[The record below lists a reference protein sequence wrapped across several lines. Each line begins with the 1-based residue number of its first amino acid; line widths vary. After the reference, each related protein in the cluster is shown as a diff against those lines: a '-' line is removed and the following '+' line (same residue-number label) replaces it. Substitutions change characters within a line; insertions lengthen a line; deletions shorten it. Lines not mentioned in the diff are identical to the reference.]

1 MKVAMRASKRTN
13 HRNTLHFTKKIQN
26 YTKKSPMETTVYWL
40 QSDIMK
46 NDKFLQKINS
56 YHSDHAS
63 VLGDI
68 IIITFS
74 LDLAIWVF
82 LNFSKNANIFPIFA
96 LLEKRKIFTQNKN
109 LYSPY
114 ETENFF
120 SLPNSFSIV
129 ALKRK
134 QI

>member
-1 MKVAMRASKRTN
+1 MKVALSASKRTN
-13 HRNTLHFTKKIQN
+13 QRNTLNCTKKTQN
-26 YTKKSPMETTVYWL
+26 YNTESPIETTVYWL

-109 LYSPY
+109 
-114 ETENFF
+114 
-120 SLPNSFSIV
+120 
-129 ALKRK
+129 
-134 QI
+134 